1 MATINPV
8 FIALR
13 EKLPHR
19 YMADL
24 QKLLPDLKSKKIWYV
39 MEERCKNDEL
49 KDRVISAMKRLIEI
63 HAERKQKLASMQ
75 IE

>member
-1 MATINPV
+1 
-8 FIALR
+8 
-13 EKLPHR
+13 
-19 YMADL
+19 MADL
-24 QKLLPDLKSKKIWYV
+24 QKLLPDLKSKKIWYA

-49 KDRVISAMKRLIEI
+49 KDRVIAAMKRLIEI